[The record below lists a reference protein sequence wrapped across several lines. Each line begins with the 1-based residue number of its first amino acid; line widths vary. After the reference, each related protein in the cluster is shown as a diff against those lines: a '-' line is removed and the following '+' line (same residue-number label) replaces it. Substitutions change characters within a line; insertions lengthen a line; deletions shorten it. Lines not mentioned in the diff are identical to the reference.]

1 MTGRTWFTLA
11 IAATLAAISSAFI
24 YLRQPTLS
32 DKPQAESP
40 RPEAAARIF
49 SLVLRDVEGRPQR
62 LEQWR
67 GKILVVN
74 YWATWCHPCKEEM
87 PGFSRLQQQFQSKG
101 VQFVGISIDD
111 ADKIIEFQKSTPV
124 AYPLLIGDMD
134 TMKQS
139 ANLGNQRQGL
149 PFTAVFGRDG
159 SLAMT
164 KLGRWNDADLES
176 KLAALIR
183 P

>member
-1 MTGRTWFTLA
+1 MTGRTHLA
-11 IAATLAAISSAFI
+11 IGLVAALAAIASAVL
-24 YLRQPTLS
+24 YLRQAPPPGTTG
-32 DKPQAESP
+32 AESP
-40 RPEAAARIF
+40 SPEAAARLF

-62 LEQWR
+62 LDQWR

-87 PGFSRLQQQFQSKG
+87 PGFSSLHQKFESKG
-101 VQFVGISIDD
+101 VQFIGISIDD
-111 ADKIIEFQKSTPV
+111 ADKIVEFQKSTPV
-124 AYPLLIGDMD
+124 RYPLLIGDMD

-139 ANLGNQRQGL
+139 ADLGNQRQGL

-164 KLGRWNDADLES
+164 KLGRWNEADLEPR
-176 KLAALIR
+176 LAALIR

>member
-1 MTGRTWFTLA
+1 MLFR
-11 IAATLAAISSAFI
+11 S
-24 YLRQPTLS
+24 
-32 DKPQAESP
+32 
-40 RPEAAARIF
+40 
-49 SLVLRDVEGRPQR
+49 
-62 LEQWR
+62 
-67 GKILVVN
+67 
-74 YWATWCHPCKEEM
+74 KEEM